1 MNNKDLYDLVKQKSS
16 IVKTVSS
23 FIDVQK
29 KGNSIV
35 AVCPFHND
43 THPSMSVN
51 ATLNIF
57 KCFVCGAGGNPIGFV
72 QKYIGLSR
80 SISLEEAIKRTA
92 EINGIILPKNSLTS
106 LVEVERKS
114 LPPESKALDDL
125 ASFYRMELR
134 TQAGSK
140 AFEYL
145 KNRKMDDN
153 VLEHFGIGY
162 APKDNTLAIRTLRE
176 KKGYSIDVLEKAG
189 ILSSNSETLKDRY
202 SERIMFPLKDSDG
215 HAVGF
220 SGRKYLPDD
229 PSTSKYIN
237 SPETDLFKKSTLLY
251 NLDNAIQTAKRDGYI
266 YVTEGFM
273 DVIALYRAGINSAV
287 ALMGTNVSA
296 THLQILKKLNVEVRL
311 SLDSD
316 GPGQNATKKWLT
328 AFTSSG
334 IKFKITRP
342 FNLEKD
348 GKDADEVLD
357 KYGSEIMVSKMNDLL
372 DPITYAVLCLDKNK
386 GDYIK
391 NLDTVV
397 SRLSSNY
404 SYLSITEKGLL
415 EQFLSSCTGLSASSF
430 HERLVK
436 DNKLP
441 FEEVAETNDLSSPIL
456 YTSDS
461 DKFNGQI
468 NLKLLGIKKQ
478 REFGG
483 TLSDKT
489 MYTEAQILARLPL
502 SYDAAKQL
510 EGSNFWFY
518 NKVYRLISNYILSQ
532 YHYRVDTS
540 NLGLDG
546 AELDKAKTDLEFHL
560 DQLNEEGVQSIL
572 TKDEVEKAFDFLN
585 LMTSDDYRNDSFK
598 ELLENHRN
606 YVDDENMSKKIGNDL
621 DALADYK
628 RKKLVISGVKKKSNS
643 K

>member
-134 TQAGSK
+134 TQAGAK

-145 KNRKMDDN
+145 KNRKMDDS

-237 SPETDLFKKSTLLY
+237 SPETDF
-251 NLDNAIQTAKRDGYI
+251 IQEI
-266 YVTEGFM
+266 Y
-273 DVIALYRAGINSAV
+273 
-287 ALMGTNVSA
+287 
-296 THLQILKKLNVEVRL
+296 
-311 SLDSD
+311 
-316 GPGQNATKKWLT
+316 
-328 AFTSSG
+328 
-334 IKFKITRP
+334 
-342 FNLEKD
+342 
-348 GKDADEVLD
+348 
-357 KYGSEIMVSKMNDLL
+357 
-372 DPITYAVLCLDKNK
+372 
-386 GDYIK
+386 
-391 NLDTVV
+391 
-397 SRLSSNY
+397 
-404 SYLSITEKGLL
+404 
-415 EQFLSSCTGLSASSF
+415 SF
-430 HERLVK
+430 
-436 DNKLP
+436 
-441 FEEVAETNDLSSPIL
+441 I
-456 YTSDS
+456 
-461 DKFNGQI
+461 
-468 NLKLLGIKKQ
+468 
-478 REFGG
+478 
-483 TLSDKT
+483 
-489 MYTEAQILARLPL
+489 
-502 SYDAAKQL
+502 
-510 EGSNFWFY
+510 
-518 NKVYRLISNYILSQ
+518 
-532 YHYRVDTS
+532 
-540 NLGLDG
+540 
-546 AELDKAKTDLEFHL
+546 
-560 DQLNEEGVQSIL
+560 
-572 TKDEVEKAFDFLN
+572 
-585 LMTSDDYRNDSFK
+585 
-598 ELLENHRN
+598 
-606 YVDDENMSKKIGNDL
+606 
-621 DALADYK
+621 
-628 RKKLVISGVKKKSNS
+628 
-643 K
+643 

>member
-1 MNNKDLYDLVKQKSS
+1 M
-16 IVKTVSS
+16 
-23 FIDVQK
+23 
-29 KGNSIV
+29 
-35 AVCPFHND
+35 
-43 THPSMSVN
+43 
-51 ATLNIF
+51 
-57 KCFVCGAGGNPIGFV
+57 
-72 QKYIGLSR
+72 
-80 SISLEEAIKRTA
+80 
-92 EINGIILPKNSLTS
+92 
-106 LVEVERKS
+106 
-114 LPPESKALDDL
+114 
-125 ASFYRMELR
+125 
-134 TQAGSK
+134 
-140 AFEYL
+140 
-145 KNRKMDDN
+145 
-153 VLEHFGIGY
+153 
-162 APKDNTLAIRTLRE
+162 
-176 KKGYSIDVLEKAG
+176 
-189 ILSSNSETLKDRY
+189 
-202 SERIMFPLKDSDG
+202 
-215 HAVGF
+215 
-220 SGRKYLPDD
+220 PDD

-287 ALMGTNVSA
+287 ALMGTNVSS

-397 SRLSSNY
+397 GRLSSNY

-430 HERLVK
+430 HERFVK

-441 FEEVAETNDLSSPIL
+441 FEEVAEANDLSSPIL

-483 TLSDKT
+483 TLSDRT

-510 EGSNFWFY
+510 EESNFWFY

-572 TKDEVEKAFDFLN
+572 TKDEVEKAFDF
-585 LMTSDDYRNDSFK
+585 
-598 ELLENHRN
+598 
-606 YVDDENMSKKIGNDL
+606 
-621 DALADYK
+621 
-628 RKKLVISGVKKKSNS
+628 
-643 K
+643 

>member
-51 ATLNIF
+51 PTLNIF

-134 TQAGSK
+134 TQAGAK

-145 KNRKMDDN
+145 KNRKMDDS

-287 ALMGTNVSA
+287 ALMGTNVST
-296 THLQILKKLNVEVRL
+296 THLQILKN
-311 SLDSD
+311 
-316 GPGQNATKKWLT
+316 
-328 AFTSSG
+328 
-334 IKFKITRP
+334 
-342 FNLEKD
+342 
-348 GKDADEVLD
+348 
-357 KYGSEIMVSKMNDLL
+357 
-372 DPITYAVLCLDKNK
+372 
-386 GDYIK
+386 
-391 NLDTVV
+391 
-397 SRLSSNY
+397 
-404 SYLSITEKGLL
+404 
-415 EQFLSSCTGLSASSF
+415 
-430 HERLVK
+430 
-436 DNKLP
+436 
-441 FEEVAETNDLSSPIL
+441 
-456 YTSDS
+456 
-461 DKFNGQI
+461 
-468 NLKLLGIKKQ
+468 
-478 REFGG
+478 
-483 TLSDKT
+483 
-489 MYTEAQILARLPL
+489 
-502 SYDAAKQL
+502 
-510 EGSNFWFY
+510 
-518 NKVYRLISNYILSQ
+518 
-532 YHYRVDTS
+532 
-540 NLGLDG
+540 
-546 AELDKAKTDLEFHL
+546 
-560 DQLNEEGVQSIL
+560 
-572 TKDEVEKAFDFLN
+572 
-585 LMTSDDYRNDSFK
+585 
-598 ELLENHRN
+598 
-606 YVDDENMSKKIGNDL
+606 
-621 DALADYK
+621 
-628 RKKLVISGVKKKSNS
+628 
-643 K
+643 